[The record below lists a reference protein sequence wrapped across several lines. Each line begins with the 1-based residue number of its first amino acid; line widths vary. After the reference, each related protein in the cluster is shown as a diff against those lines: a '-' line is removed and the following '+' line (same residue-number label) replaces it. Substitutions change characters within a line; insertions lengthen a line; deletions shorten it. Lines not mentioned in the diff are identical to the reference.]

1 MIYTGLDVLTAD
13 CIYDIASSGAAAASL
28 LYTSPRADRVWRPAS
43 VAAVY
48 LFNPFT
54 LLACF
59 GRPTTTFAAFFT
71 LLSVKHACQAKVTTA
86 AFALAIASYIS
97 LHPILLLP
105 PIGLLCYD
113 QLCVQ
118 LAGTAT
124 KTEDGVSGKGKTTRI
139 ACSQE
144 LLPSLLTF
152 AIVLVSTFAASTG
165 FLLAISRLLLPS
177 WQFLESVYM
186 TPLTMPDLT
195 PNSGLWW
202 YFFIEMFDAFREF
215 FLGVF
220 WLHMLSYSIP
230 FCIRFRK
237 QPLAAVVLM
246 LGINA
251 VFQPYANVGD
261 VGTWLSSL
269 CLLGHV
275 FECKYTALRYQ
286 SLANGLSSMFHPSV
300 HIPCSGS
307 SPVRVTSWT
316 SIPSSVDLCRL
327 RKRQLLLRHH
337 FGVESGAADP
347 AHGHCVRGPS
357 RWLGKRKTR
366 RKRQGSPAGI
376 SRAHASST

>member
-1 MIYTGLDVLTAD
+1 MPSASTWLGRLATILIYTGLDVLTAD

-28 LYTSPRADRVWRPAS
+28 LFTSPRADRVWQPAS

-54 LLACF
+54 LVACF
-59 GRPTTTFAAFFT
+59 GRPTTAFAAFFT

-97 LHPILLLP
+97 LHPVLLLP

-118 LAGTAT
+118 LAGRAT
-124 KTEDGVSGKGKTTRI
+124 MTEEGTSGQGRVTRI
-139 ACSQE
+139 ACNKE
-144 LLPSLLTF
+144 LLPPISTF
-152 AIVLVSTFAASTG
+152 AIVLVSTFLTFSG
-165 FLLAISRLLLPS
+165 FLLVVSRLLLPS
-177 WQFLESVYM
+177 WQFLDSVYM

-230 FCIRFRK
+230 FCIRFRN

-251 VFQPYANVGD
+251 IFQPYANVGD

-275 FECKYTALRYQ
+275 FECE
-286 SLANGLSSMFHPSV
+286 
-300 HIPCSGS
+300 
-307 SPVRVTSWT
+307 
-316 SIPSSVDLCRL
+316 SIDH
-327 RKRQLLLRHH
+327 Q
-337 FGVESGAADP
+337 
-347 AHGHCVRGPS
+347 
-357 RWLGKRKTR
+357 
-366 RKRQGSPAGI
+366 I
-376 SRAHASST
+376 SNP